1 MQTQPPPAGSK
12 PNPRTVSLAIAIIL
26 IVVGIGAGAG
36 GTYLATHLPSTATS
50 TNALCY
56 SLFITN
62 PTGCVSLCT
71 SGKTVTIGELLDL
84 SSSLADQG
92 TRAKD
97 SSVLAINDINSLL
110 SSGGCT
116 GLKFATA
123 VVDYGL
129 RNADGLSGLQSRSEE
144 HTSELQ
150 SQSNLVCRLLL
161 EKI

>member
-1 MQTQPPPAGSK
+1 SVQPLHPKSP
-12 PNPRTVSLAIAIIL
+12 
-26 IVVGIGAGAG
+26 
-36 GTYLATHLPSTATS
+36 
-50 TNALCY
+50 
-56 SLFITN
+56 LFPYT
-62 PTGCVSLCT
+62 TLFRSSLCT

-129 RNADGLSGLQSRSEE
+129 RRSEE
-144 HTSELQ
+144 HTSE
-150 SQSNLVCRLLL
+150 SSHVSTSYAVFC
-161 EKI
+161 